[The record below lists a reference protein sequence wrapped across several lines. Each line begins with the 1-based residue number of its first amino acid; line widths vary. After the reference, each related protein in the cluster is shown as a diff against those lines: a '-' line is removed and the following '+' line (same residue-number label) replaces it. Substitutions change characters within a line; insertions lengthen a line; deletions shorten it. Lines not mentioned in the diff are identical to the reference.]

1 MINRMNCEYK
11 DCKYCIKE
19 IDKEDVCEIT
29 NDIINYDFS
38 DNNENCIG
46 FEYQEKCENCK
57 NGYCKDYSD
66 EMEID
71 IDWHCK
77 LTNKKIY
84 EQMTFDR
91 HNGEEIRECPYKKF
105 KILDSIK

>member
-1 MINRMNCEYK
+1 MNCEYK
-11 DCKYCIKE
+11 DCKHCIKE

-29 NDIINYDFS
+29 KNVINYDFS

-66 EMEID
+66 ELIQKVFVKEGLGFVKNKEEFCEI
-71 IDWHCK
+71 
-77 LTNKKIY
+77 
-84 EQMTFDR
+84 
-91 HNGEEIRECPYKKF
+91 F
-105 KILDSIK
+105 KAA